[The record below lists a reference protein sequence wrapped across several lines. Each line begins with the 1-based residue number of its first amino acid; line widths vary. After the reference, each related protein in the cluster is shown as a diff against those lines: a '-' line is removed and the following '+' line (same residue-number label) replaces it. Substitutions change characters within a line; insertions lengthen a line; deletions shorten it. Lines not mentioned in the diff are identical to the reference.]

1 MIAIVTDSTAYLTH
15 EEAVAL
21 GVVVVPMSY
30 SFSDNQSFNE
40 GCIEA
45 DTRAEQEVAEHIDTV
60 HTSQA
65 SLNGFINTFK
75 RLKSAGYD
83 ILCLTISSRLSG
95 TYANAVLAAKEVGKQ
110 RIEVVDSLTTCSGLY
125 LLIREAR
132 MRIRSGAKL
141 SAVAKEINKL
151 RERVRICFSV
161 DDMAPLRRSGRLG
174 NVRMSVSTMLNIKPI
189 LEIRDGVVVSA
200 GLARGRLD
208 QTNKLCNFCKD
219 AKGLLLVDN
228 FLGAEAAEKL
238 PIKLAR
244 EDREIERRRIGPVLG
259 AHLGR
264 GCVGVA
270 YIADESTK

>member
-75 RLKSAGYD
+75 RLKSAGYE

-132 MRIRSGAKL
+132 MRIRSG
-141 SAVAKEINKL
+141 
-151 RERVRICFSV
+151 
-161 DDMAPLRRSGRLG
+161 RLG

-208 QTNKLCNFCKD
+208 QANKLCNFCKD

-270 YIADESTK
+270 YIAEE

>member
-15 EEAVAL
+15 DEAVRL

-30 SFSDNQSFNE
+30 SFSDNQGFNE
-40 GCIEA
+40 GCIENDA
-45 DTRAEQEVAEHIDTV
+45 GAELEVADHIDTV

-65 SLNGFINTFK
+65 SLNGFINIFRILK
-75 RLKSAGYD
+75 RSGCG

-95 TYANAVLAAKEVGKQ
+95 TYANAVLAAKEVGGQ
-110 RIEVVDSLTTCSGLY
+110 DIEIVDSLSTCSGLY

-132 MRIRSGAKL
+132 RRIRDGAKL
-141 SAVAKEINKL
+141 STVAKELNKL

-161 DDMAPLRRSGRLG
+161 DDMTPLRRSGRLG
-174 NVRMSVSTMLNIKPI
+174 NVRMSVSTVLNIKPI
-189 LEIRDGVVVSA
+189 LEIRDGAVVSA
-200 GLARGRLD
+200 GLARGKLD
-208 QTNKLCNFCKD
+208 QANKLCNFCKD
-219 AKGLLLVDN
+219 AKGLLVVDN
-228 FLGAEAAEKL
+228 FLGTEAAEKL
-238 PIKLAR
+238 PVKLAR

-270 YIADESTK
+270 YIAEK

>member
-15 EEAVAL
+15 DEAVRL

-30 SFSDNQSFNE
+30 SFAGNQGFSE
-40 GCIEA
+40 GCIEN
-45 DTRAEQEVAEHIDTV
+45 DTGAEMDVAEHIDTV

-65 SLNGFINTFK
+65 SLHGFINTF
-75 RLKSAGYD
+75 RMLRRSGYE

-95 TYANAVLAAKEVGKQ
+95 TYANAVLAAKELGGQ
-110 RIEVVDSLTTCSGLY
+110 DIEIVDSLTTCSGLY
-125 LLIREAR
+125 LLILEAR
-132 MRIRSGAKL
+132 RRIRGGAKL
-141 SAVAKEINKL
+141 QGVAKELNKL

-174 NVRMSVSTMLNIKPI
+174 NVRMSVSTVLNIKPI
-189 LEIRDGVVVSA
+189 LEIRKGAVASA
-200 GLARGRLD
+200 GLARGRID
-208 QTNKLCNFCKD
+208 QANKLCAFCKD
-219 AKGLLLVDN
+219 ARGLLIVDN
-228 FLGAEAAEKL
+228 FLGVEAAEKL
-238 PIKLAR
+238 PVKLAR

-270 YIADESTK
+270 YIAEE

>member
-15 EEAVAL
+15 DEAVAL

-40 GCIEA
+40 GCIEE
-45 DTRAEQEVAEHIDTV
+45 DTRAELEVAEHIDTV

-75 RLKSAGYD
+75 ILKNAGYE

-132 MRIRSGAKL
+132 MRIRNGMKL
-141 SAVAKEINKL
+141 SAVAKEITKL

-174 NVRMSVSTMLNIKPI
+174 SVRMSVSTVLNIKPI

-200 GLARGRLD
+200 GLARGKLE
-208 QTNKLCNFCKD
+208 QANKLCNFCKD
-219 AKGLLLVDN
+219 AKGLLIIDN

-244 EDREIERRRIGPVLG
+244 EDREIERRRTGPVLG

-270 YIADESTK
+270 YIAEE

>member
-270 YIADESTK
+270 YIAEE